1 MVRLS
6 LHPALY
12 SVFISVF
19 RPISGTFT
27 DGRDVWRWRG
37 VQERRKRSGC
47 VRVSK
52 NLGFMVLNADK
63 ECVLT

>member
-6 LHPALY
+6 LHHALY
-12 SVFISVF
+12 SDIISVF
-19 RPISGTFT
+19 RPISGTST

-47 VRVSK
+47 ARVSK
-52 NLGFMVLNADK
+52 NLGFMVKNADK